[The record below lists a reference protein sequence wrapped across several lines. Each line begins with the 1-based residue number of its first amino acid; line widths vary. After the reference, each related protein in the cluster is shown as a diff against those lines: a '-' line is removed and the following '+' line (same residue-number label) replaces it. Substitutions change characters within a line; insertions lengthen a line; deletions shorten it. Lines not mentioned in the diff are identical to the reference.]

1 MNSFVTGFVKVTG
14 LPVQYFYFRK
24 KIYYEDKKHTSR
36 KIKGGALIVSN
47 HTSVYDYPLIMYTF
61 FKRVIHTLVAEVI
74 YQKSSFMNK
83 LMNDLGAIRVD
94 RDTYNFNFMYK
105 MIEILNNNKVGLVFP
120 ESRLPTEK
128 DEPGQLLEFKPSY
141 VYLALQCGVPIIPVY
156 TNGVYGH
163 KVRKAKKDRARIII
177 GKKFYINDLYD
188 SSKTEKENIEFI
200 NDYIKNKIK
209 CLGEQLESLKK

>member
-1 MNSFVTGFVKVTG
+1 MNKFVTGFVKVTG

-24 KIYYEDKKHTSR
+24 KIYYEDKKHTSK

-61 FKRVIHTLVAEVI
+61 FGRVIHTLVAEVI
-74 YQKSSFMNK
+74 YKKSSFMNK
-83 LMNDLGAIRVD
+83 FMNDLGAIRVD

-105 MIEILNNNKVGLVFP
+105 MIEILNDNKVGLVFP
-120 ESRLPTEK
+120 ESRLPTEN
-128 DEPGQLLEFKPSY
+128 DEPGKLLEFKPSY

-163 KVRKAKKDRARIII
+163 KIRKEKKDRARIII

-200 NDYIKNKIK
+200 NDYIKNKIVN
-209 CLGEQLESLKK
+209 LGEQLESIK

>member
-1 MNSFVTGFVKVTG
+1 MNKFVTGFVKVTG

-24 KIYYEDKKHTSR
+24 KIYYEDKKHTSK

-61 FKRVIHTLVAEVI
+61 FGRVIHTLVAEVI
-74 YQKSSFMNK
+74 YKKSSFMNK
-83 LMNDLGAIRVD
+83 FMNDLGAIRVD

-105 MIEILNNNKVGLVFP
+105 MIEILNDNKVGLVFP
-120 ESRLPTEK
+120 ESRLPTEN
-128 DEPGQLLEFKPSY
+128 DEPGKLLEFKPSY

-163 KVRKAKKDRARIII
+163 KMRKEKKDRARIII

-200 NDYIKNKIK
+200 NDYVKNKIVN
-209 CLGEQLESLKK
+209 LGEQLESIK

>member
-1 MNSFVTGFVKVTG
+1 MNKFVTGFVKLTG

-24 KIYYEDKKHTSR
+24 KIYYEDKKHTSK

-61 FKRVIHTLVAEVI
+61 FGRVIHTLVAEVI
-74 YQKSSFMNK
+74 YKKSSFMNK
-83 LMNDLGAIRVD
+83 FMNDLGAIRVD

-105 MIEILNNNKVGLVFP
+105 MIEILNDNKVGLVFP
-120 ESRLPTEK
+120 ESRLPTEN
-128 DEPGQLLEFKPSY
+128 DEPGKLLEFKPSY

-163 KVRKAKKDRARIII
+163 KMRKEKKDRARIII

-200 NDYIKNKIK
+200 NDYVKNKIVN
-209 CLGEQLESLKK
+209 LGEQLESIK

>member
-1 MNSFVTGFVKVTG
+1 MNKFVTGFVKVTG

-61 FKRVIHTLVAEVI
+61 FGRVIHTLVAEVI
-74 YQKSSFMNK
+74 YKKSSFMNK
-83 LMNDLGAIRVD
+83 FMNDLGAIRVD

-105 MIEILNNNKVGLVFP
+105 MIEILNDNKVGLVFP
-120 ESRLPTEK
+120 ESRLPTEN
-128 DEPGQLLEFKPSY
+128 DEPGKLLEFKPSY

-163 KVRKAKKDRARIII
+163 KARKAKKDRARIII

-200 NDYIKNKIK
+200 NDYIKNKIVN
-209 CLGEQLESLKK
+209 LGEQLESIK

>member
-1 MNSFVTGFVKVTG
+1 MNKFVTGFVKVTG

-74 YQKSSFMNK
+74 YKKSSFMNK
-83 LMNDLGAIRVD
+83 FMNDLGAIRVD

-105 MIEILNNNKVGLVFP
+105 MIEILNDNKVGLVFP
-120 ESRLPTEK
+120 ESRLPTEN
-128 DEPGQLLEFKPSY
+128 DEPGKLLEFKPSY

-163 KVRKAKKDRARIII
+163 KMRKEKKDRARIII

-200 NDYIKNKIK
+200 NDYIKNKIVS
-209 CLGEQLESLKK
+209 LGEQLESIK

>member
-1 MNSFVTGFVKVTG
+1 MNKFVTGFVKVTG

-24 KIYYEDKKHTSR
+24 KIYYEDKKHTSK

-61 FKRVIHTLVAEVI
+61 FGRVIHTLVAEVI
-74 YQKSSFMNK
+74 YKKSSFMNK
-83 LMNDLGAIRVD
+83 FMNDLGAIRVD

-105 MIEILNNNKVGLVFP
+105 MIEILNDNKVGLVFP
-120 ESRLPTEK
+120 ESRLPTEN
-128 DEPGQLLEFKPSY
+128 DEPGKLLEFKPSY

-163 KVRKAKKDRARIII
+163 KMRKEKKDRARIII

-200 NDYIKNKIK
+200 NDYVKNKIVN
-209 CLGEQLESLKK
+209 LGKQLESIK

>member
-1 MNSFVTGFVKVTG
+1 MNSFVTGFVKLTG

-61 FKRVIHTLVAEVI
+61 FGRVIHTLVAEVI
-74 YQKSSFMNK
+74 YKKSSFMNK
-83 LMNDLGAIRVD
+83 FMNDLGAIRVD

-105 MIEILNNNKVGLVFP
+105 MIEILNENKVGLVFP
-120 ESRLPTEK
+120 ESRLPTEN
-128 DEPGQLLEFKPSY
+128 DEPGKLLEFKPSY

-163 KVRKAKKDRARIII
+163 KMRKEKKDRARIII

-200 NDYIKNKIK
+200 NDYIKNKIVS
-209 CLGEQLESLKK
+209 LGEQLDSIK

>member
-1 MNSFVTGFVKVTG
+1 MNKFVTGFVKVTG
-14 LPVQYFYFRK
+14 LPLQYFYFRK

-61 FKRVIHTLVAEVI
+61 FSRVIHTLVAEVI
-74 YQKSSFMNK
+74 YKKNSFMNK
-83 LMNDLGAIRVD
+83 FMNDLGAIRVD
-94 RDTYNFNFMYK
+94 RDSYNFNFMYK
-105 MIEILNNNKVGLVFP
+105 MIEVLNENKVGLVFP

-128 DEPGQLLEFKPSY
+128 DEPGQLLDFKPSY
-141 VYLALQCGVPIIPVY
+141 VYVALQTGAPIIPVY
-156 TNGVYGH
+156 TNGVYG
-163 KVRKAKKDRARIII
+163 KLKRKKKDRARIII

-188 SSKTEKENIEFI
+188 SNKTEKENIEFI

-209 CLGEQLESLKK
+209 SLGELLEKVK